1 VTERKRLEG
10 KVAAVTGA
18 GRGLGRAIAIALAQE
33 GAAVVA
39 ADITG
44 AEEECARL
52 IVGNGGRAVA
62 IRADVARRPDARG
75 MVGCAEATFG
85 RLDILINNAGVIVN
99 KAFLDLDEPDWD
111 RQFDVIAKGTFL
123 CSQEAAASMVRR
135 AAGGRIVTIS
145 SSGGRRPLADEA
157 AYCAAKASVIAL
169 TQAMALE
176 LAPHGITANVVC
188 PGMIETDMLDAALGE
203 IARRRGVSIE
213 DIKRENLRDV
223 PMGRFGRP
231 EDVAAACVYLA
242 SDAAGYV
249 TGACMD
255 ITGGWMLP

>member
-1 VTERKRLEG
+1 
-10 KVAAVTGA
+10 
-18 GRGLGRAIAIALAQE
+18 
-33 GAAVVA
+33 
-39 ADITG
+39 
-44 AEEECARL
+44 
-52 IVGNGGRAVA
+52 
-62 IRADVARRPDARG
+62 
-75 MVGCAEATFG
+75 
-85 RLDILINNAGVIVN
+85 
-99 KAFLDLDEPDWD
+99 
-111 RQFDVIAKGTFL
+111 
-123 CSQEAAASMVRR
+123 MVRR

-145 SSGGRRPLADEA
+145 SSGGRRPLGEEA

-188 PGMIETDMLDAALGE
+188 PGMIETDMLDAALAE
-203 IARRRGVSIE
+203 IARRRGVSVE
-213 DIKRENLRDV
+213 NIKRENLRDV

-231 EDVAAACVYLA
+231 EDVAEACVYLA